1 MSEDRR
7 VVVGVGLSSRA
18 TATEVRDLVGAALR
32 AHRLA
37 LDDVQAIATRAS
49 LAGDPRLQ
57 LGLPVVGVAD
67 DVLVDRSEPPERSVG
82 IPARV
87 AETAALVTGGA
98 EELLEPVR
106 RSAGVTVA
114 LVLAARTVDGDAVTV
129 YLVGAGPGDPGLLT
143 VRAAELLARADVLV
157 HDRLVDRLR
166 RSSWHRRIACASTWA
181 SGPATQA
188 CPRTRST
195 GCSSSTAAPAARSCG
210 SRAVIPTCSGA
221 AVRRRKRCRPR
232 VSRYEVVPG
241 VSSAVAAPAAAGI
254 PVTMRGH
261 AGAFTVVTGH
271 EDPAGDTSID
281 WEAHAATGATL
292 VVMMGAGRMA
302 LIAKRLMAGGLPPDT
317 PVTAVHWG
325 CTERQA
331 VIRTRLDEVGDH
343 DLSAPST
350 VVIGDVAGLDLR
362 SH

>member
-1 MSEDRR
+1 M
-7 VVVGVGLSSRA
+7 
-18 TATEVRDLVGAALR
+18 
-32 AHRLA
+32 
-37 LDDVQAIATRAS
+37 
-49 LAGDPRLQ
+49 
-57 LGLPVVGVAD
+57 
-67 DVLVDRSEPPERSVG
+67 
-82 IPARV
+82 
-87 AETAALVTGGA
+87 
-98 EELLEPVR
+98 
-106 RSAGVTVA
+106 
-114 LVLAARTVDGDAVTV
+114 TV

-157 HDRLVDRLR
+157 HDRLIPAATVELVPVRC
-166 RSSWHRRIACASTWA
+166 RRIDVGKRAGHAGVSQDEINRLLVEHGRA
-181 SGPATQA
+181 GRDVVRLKGGDPYVFGRGGEEAEALQA
-188 CPRTRST
+188 A
-195 GCSSSTAAPAARSCG
+195 G
-210 SRAVIPTCSGA
+210 
-221 AVRRRKRCRPR
+221 
-232 VSRYEVVPG
+232 VSFEVVPG
-241 VSSAVAAPAAAGI
+241 VSSAIAAPAAAGI

-261 AGAFTVVTGH
+261 AGAFTVITGH

-350 VVIGDVAGLDLR
+350 IVIGDVAGLDLR
-362 SH
+362 SDPDGTGPDRTLAPIPRPAVPPSPDLPDHGHLISVGPPACWRRSK